1 MGKSARDFFRS
12 NGVKIVK
19 KYHYCDSI
27 AELTAMYEPRN
38 FVDEITFLRNTD
50 TLLRYSIG
58 NIQVGFCQGD
68 IIQAV
73 TGDDDYLLT
82 LSTAK
87 TDIIRN
93 LKENYRK
100 KVVVIFSYT
109 DDATL
114 REYFNSMEITQAEIE
129 LRCSIGKMV
138 KECFRQNSDLFD
150 YTIMYGGKNSIFDDE
165 NIMSQ
170 CRVIYAK
177 SLVQKEDNQS
187 DLLSYVIEIR
197 NTVRE
202 MDTSLKRLTRFV
214 EDDLQEHVK
223 RKKREYESAYGLS
236 DNEPAIASLAD
247 SITSYIGNHILRT
260 DFNDLLKEEDLNLNR
275 LFGEIWDKLLPSTKT
290 SLISAN
296 ILWKNCPNQ
305 SVAFDYSGVCLTV
318 TSALENE
325 LKYWFFT
332 KYQEYLIQKYGY
344 PSLLGNVYEIWPEE
358 LLDTKYHIYKKA
370 EVKPIVNCGDLFTL
384 GKLPFLFYN
393 EKNRVTRERMKEYL
407 DTIFKE
413 TYMHQRGGTIGSIDW
428 IDFQSQNGKITSIRD
443 PHSFISEC
451 ENIRNVYRNPAAHS
465 GIVGRNDAEIC
476 YQRVIGR
483 VDAYRHC
490 TEVQGLIMMLYNYL
504 DI

>member
-1 MGKSARDFFRS
+1 MLYILYGGHTSMGKSARDFFRS

-93 LKENYRK
+93 LKETYRK

-236 DNEPAIASLAD
+236 DNELAIASLAD

-413 TYMHQRGGTIGSIDW
+413 TYMHQEAGL
-428 IDFQSQNGKITSIRD
+428 
-443 PHSFISEC
+443 SELL
-451 ENIRNVYRNPAAHS
+451 I
-465 GIVGRNDAEIC
+465 
-476 YQRVIGR
+476 
-483 VDAYRHC
+483 
-490 TEVQGLIMMLYNYL
+490 GLIFKVKTEK
-504 DI
+504 